1 MRKGYGGR
9 EADGATGGDWR
20 RRPKPGA
27 ARYGELCE
35 PYAPSFI
42 LFGTFEVFMD
52 IKLSDH
58 FTFGRLIRFTL
69 PSIGMMVFTS
79 IYSVVDGIFVSNF
92 VGKTAFAGVNLIFPV
107 IMMLSS
113 VGFMIGTG
121 GTALVARFLGE
132 GDKKRANETF
142 SLLVYFLIGLGVV
155 ISVVAMIFMRKIA
168 SALGAQGQLLENA
181 ILYGRILC
189 GTLTLFMLQTSFQTF
204 LIAAELPTMGLVL
217 TVSAG
222 VTNMVLDALF
232 VAVFK
237 WGLAGAAAATCV
249 SQVVGGLVPL
259 VYFLSPNKS
268 VLRIGKAKW
277 NGVILFKTF
286 TNGSS
291 ELLSNIAMSVVG
303 ILYNLQL
310 IKFAG
315 EDGVA
320 AYGCLMYVGFIFG
333 AVFLGWGIG
342 TSPIVSYHYGAENQ
356 VELHNLY
363 KKNLIAMGVFGL
375 AMFVSAELLSVPFS
389 RLFTGY
395 DADLFAL
402 TKRAFH
408 LFSFSFLLMGFN
420 MFGSSFF
427 TALNNGFVS
436 ALISFMRTLVFQI
449 LCVLVL
455 PLLWGIDGI
464 WLSGIAYEILSA
476 VVVAVCLVKFKK
488 QYGY

>member
-1 MRKGYGGR
+1 
-9 EADGATGGDWR
+9 
-20 RRPKPGA
+20 
-27 ARYGELCE
+27 
-35 PYAPSFI
+35 
-42 LFGTFEVFMD
+42 MD

-92 VGKTAFAGVNLIFPV
+92 VGKTAFAGLNLIMPV
-107 IMMLSS
+107 IMMLSA
-113 VGFMIGTG
+113 VGFMLGTG

-132 GDKKRANETF
+132 DDRKRANETF
-142 SLLVYFLIGLGVV
+142 SLLIYVLIGLGLV
-155 ISVVAMIFMRKIA
+155 ISAVAMIFMRKIA
-168 SALGAQGQLLENA
+168 TALGAEGELLENA

-204 LIAAELPTMGLVL
+204 LSAAERPVMGFVL

-222 VTNMVLDALF
+222 ITNMALDALF

-237 WGLAGAAAATCV
+237 WGLVGAAAATCM

-259 VYFLSPNKS
+259 VYFFSPNKS
-268 VLRIGKAKW
+268 ALRLGKAKW

-291 ELLSNIAMSVVG
+291 ELLSNIAMSIVS

-310 IKFAG
+310 IRFAG
-315 EDGVA
+315 ENGIA
-320 AYGCLMYVGFIFG
+320 AYGCLMYVEFIFA

-342 TSPIVSYHYGAENQ
+342 TSPIVSYHYGAENRA
-356 VELHNLY
+356 ELQNLY
-363 KKNLIAMGVFGL
+363 KKNLLAMGVFGL
-375 AMFVSAELLSVPFS
+375 AMFVSAEALSVPFS

-395 DADLFAL
+395 DEELFAL

-408 LFSFSFLLMGFN
+408 LYSFSFLLTGFN
-420 MFGSSFF
+420 MFGSLFF
-427 TALNNGFVS
+427 TALNNGLVS
-436 ALISFMRTLVFQI
+436 ALISFMRTLVFQV
-449 LCVLVL
+449 LCVFIL
-455 PLLWGIDGI
+455 PALLGIDGI
-464 WLSGIAYEILSA
+464 WLSGISYEILSA
-476 VVVAVCLVKFKK
+476 AVVAVCLVKFRKR
-488 QYGY
+488 YGY

>member
-1 MRKGYGGR
+1 
-9 EADGATGGDWR
+9 
-20 RRPKPGA
+20 
-27 ARYGELCE
+27 
-35 PYAPSFI
+35 
-42 LFGTFEVFMD
+42 MD

-92 VGKTAFAGVNLIFPV
+92 VGKTAFAGLNLIMPV
-107 IMMLSS
+107 IMMLSA
-113 VGFMIGTG
+113 VGFMLGTG

-132 GDKKRANETF
+132 DDRKRANETF
-142 SLLVYFLIGLGVV
+142 SLLIYVLIGLGLV
-155 ISVVAMIFMRKIA
+155 ISAVAMIFMRKIA
-168 SALGAQGQLLENA
+168 TALGAEGELLENA

-204 LIAAELPTMGLVL
+204 LSAAERPVMGFVL

-222 VTNMVLDALF
+222 ITNMALDALF

-237 WGLAGAAAATCV
+237 WGLVGAAAATCM

-259 VYFLSPNKS
+259 VYFFSPNKS
-268 VLRIGKAKW
+268 ALRLGKAKW

-291 ELLSNIAMSVVG
+291 ELLSNIAMSIVS

-310 IKFAG
+310 IRFAG
-315 EDGVA
+315 ENGIA
-320 AYGCLMYVGFIFG
+320 AYGCLMYVGFIFA

-342 TSPIVSYHYGAENQ
+342 TSPIVSYHYGAENRA
-356 VELHNLY
+356 ELQNLY
-363 KKNLIAMGVFGL
+363 KKNLLAMGVFGL
-375 AMFVSAELLSVPFS
+375 AMFVSAEALSVPFS

-395 DADLFAL
+395 DEELFAL

-408 LFSFSFLLMGFN
+408 LYSFSFLLTGFN
-420 MFGSSFF
+420 MFGSLFF
-427 TALNNGFVS
+427 TALNNGLVS
-436 ALISFMRTLVFQI
+436 ALISFMRTLVFQV
-449 LCVLVL
+449 LCVFIL
-455 PLLWGIDGI
+455 PALLGIDGI
-464 WLSGIAYEILSA
+464 WLSGISYEILSA
-476 VVVAVCLVKFKK
+476 AVVAVCLVKFRKW
-488 QYGY
+488 YGY

>member
-1 MRKGYGGR
+1 
-9 EADGATGGDWR
+9 
-20 RRPKPGA
+20 
-27 ARYGELCE
+27 
-35 PYAPSFI
+35 
-42 LFGTFEVFMD
+42 MD

-92 VGKTAFAGVNLIFPV
+92 VGKTAFAGLNLIMPV
-107 IMMLSS
+107 IMMLSA
-113 VGFMIGTG
+113 VGFMLGTG

-132 GDKKRANETF
+132 DDRKRANETF
-142 SLLVYFLIGLGVV
+142 SLLIYVLIGLGLV
-155 ISVVAMIFMRKIA
+155 ISAVAMIFMRKIA
-168 SALGAQGQLLENA
+168 TALGAEGELLENA

-204 LIAAELPTMGLVL
+204 LSAAERPVMGFVL

-222 VTNMVLDALF
+222 ITNMALDALF

-237 WGLAGAAAATCV
+237 WGLVGAAAATCM

-259 VYFLSPNKS
+259 VYFFSPNKS
-268 VLRIGKAKW
+268 ALRLGKAKW

-291 ELLSNIAMSVVG
+291 ELLSNIAMSIVS

-310 IKFAG
+310 IRFAG
-315 EDGVA
+315 ENGIA
-320 AYGCLMYVGFIFG
+320 SYGCLMYVGFIFA

-342 TSPIVSYHYGAENQ
+342 TSPIVSYHYGAENRA
-356 VELHNLY
+356 ELQNLY
-363 KKNLIAMGVFGL
+363 KKNLLAMGVFGL
-375 AMFVSAELLSVPFS
+375 AMFVSAEALSVPFS

-395 DADLFAL
+395 DEELFAL

-408 LFSFSFLLMGFN
+408 LYSFSFLLTGFN
-420 MFGSSFF
+420 MFGSLFF
-427 TALNNGFVS
+427 TALNNGLVS
-436 ALISFMRTLVFQI
+436 ALISFMRTLVFQV
-449 LCVLVL
+449 LCVFIL
-455 PLLWGIDGI
+455 PALLGIDGI
-464 WLSGIAYEILSA
+464 WLSGISYEILSA
-476 VVVAVCLVKFKK
+476 AVVAVCLVKFRKR
-488 QYGY
+488 YGY

>member
-1 MRKGYGGR
+1 
-9 EADGATGGDWR
+9 
-20 RRPKPGA
+20 
-27 ARYGELCE
+27 
-35 PYAPSFI
+35 
-42 LFGTFEVFMD
+42 MD

-92 VGKTAFAGVNLIFPV
+92 VGKTAFAGLNLIMPV
-107 IMMLSS
+107 IMILSS
-113 VGFMIGTG
+113 VGFMLGTG

-132 GDKKRANETF
+132 DDRKRANETF
-142 SLLVYFLIGLGVV
+142 SLLIYVLIGLGLV
-155 ISVVAMIFMRKIA
+155 ISAVAMIFMRKIA
-168 SALGAQGQLLENA
+168 TALGAEGELLENA

-204 LIAAELPTMGLVL
+204 LSAAERPVMGFVL

-222 VTNMVLDALF
+222 ITNMALDALF

-237 WGLAGAAAATCV
+237 WGLVGAAAATCM

-259 VYFLSPNKS
+259 VYFFSPNKS
-268 VLRIGKAKW
+268 ALRLGKAKW

-291 ELLSNIAMSVVG
+291 ELLSNIAMSIVS

-310 IKFAG
+310 IRFAG
-315 EDGVA
+315 ENGIA
-320 AYGCLMYVGFIFG
+320 AYGCLMYVGFIFA

-342 TSPIVSYHYGAENQ
+342 TSPIVSYHYGAENRA
-356 VELHNLY
+356 ELQNLY
-363 KKNLIAMGVFGL
+363 KKNLLAMGVFGL
-375 AMFVSAELLSVPFS
+375 AMFVSAEALSVPFS

-395 DADLFAL
+395 DEELFAL

-408 LFSFSFLLMGFN
+408 LYSFSFLLTGFN
-420 MFGSSFF
+420 MFGSLFF
-427 TALNNGFVS
+427 TALNNGLVS
-436 ALISFMRTLVFQI
+436 ALISFMRTLVFQV
-449 LCVLVL
+449 LCVFIL
-455 PLLWGIDGI
+455 PALLGIDGI
-464 WLSGIAYEILSA
+464 WLSGISYEILSA
-476 VVVAVCLVKFKK
+476 AVVAVCLVKFRKR
-488 QYGY
+488 YGY

>member
-1 MRKGYGGR
+1 
-9 EADGATGGDWR
+9 
-20 RRPKPGA
+20 
-27 ARYGELCE
+27 
-35 PYAPSFI
+35 
-42 LFGTFEVFMD
+42 MD

-92 VGKTAFAGVNLIFPV
+92 VGKTAFAGLNLIMPV
-107 IMMLSS
+107 IMMLSA
-113 VGFMIGTG
+113 VGFMLGTG

-132 GDKKRANETF
+132 DDRKRANETF
-142 SLLVYFLIGLGVV
+142 SLLIYVLIGLGLV
-155 ISVVAMIFMRKIA
+155 ISAVAMIFMRKIA
-168 SALGAQGQLLENA
+168 TALGAEGELLENA

-204 LIAAELPTMGLVL
+204 LSAAERPVMGFVL

-222 VTNMVLDALF
+222 ITNMALDALF

-237 WGLAGAAAATCV
+237 WGLVGAAAATCM

-259 VYFLSPNKS
+259 VYFFSPNKS
-268 VLRIGKAKW
+268 ALRLGKAKW

-291 ELLSNIAMSVVG
+291 ELLSNIAMSIVS

-310 IKFAG
+310 IRFAG
-315 EDGVA
+315 ENGIA
-320 AYGCLMYVGFIFG
+320 AYGCLMYVGFIFA

-342 TSPIVSYHYGAENQ
+342 TSPIVSYHYGAENRA
-356 VELHNLY
+356 ELQNLY
-363 KKNLIAMGVFGL
+363 KKNLLAMGVFGL
-375 AMFVSAELLSVPFS
+375 AMFVSAEALSVPFS

-395 DADLFAL
+395 DEELFAL

-408 LFSFSFLLMGFN
+408 LYSFSFLLTGFN
-420 MFGSSFF
+420 MFGSMIF
-427 TALNNGFVS
+427 TALNNGLVS
-436 ALISFMRTLVFQI
+436 ALISFMRTLVFQV
-449 LCVLVL
+449 LCVFIL
-455 PLLWGIDGI
+455 PALLGIDGI
-464 WLSGIAYEILSA
+464 WLSGISYEILSA
-476 VVVAVCLVKFKK
+476 AVVAVCLVKFRKR
-488 QYGY
+488 YGY

>member
-1 MRKGYGGR
+1 
-9 EADGATGGDWR
+9 
-20 RRPKPGA
+20 
-27 ARYGELCE
+27 
-35 PYAPSFI
+35 
-42 LFGTFEVFMD
+42 MD

-92 VGKTAFAGVNLIFPV
+92 VGKTAFAGLNLIMPV
-107 IMMLSS
+107 IMMLSA
-113 VGFMIGTG
+113 VGFMLGTG

-132 GDKKRANETF
+132 DDRKRANETF
-142 SLLVYFLIGLGVV
+142 SLLIYVLIGLGLV
-155 ISVVAMIFMRKIA
+155 ISAVAMIFMRKIA
-168 SALGAQGQLLENA
+168 TALGAEGELLENA

-204 LIAAELPTMGLVL
+204 LSAAERPVMGFVL

-222 VTNMVLDALF
+222 ITNMALDALF

-237 WGLAGAAAATCV
+237 WGLVGAAAATCM

-259 VYFLSPNKS
+259 VYFFSPNKS
-268 VLRIGKAKW
+268 ALRLGKAKW

-291 ELLSNIAMSVVG
+291 ELLSNIAMSIVS

-310 IKFAG
+310 IRFAG
-315 EDGVA
+315 ENGIA
-320 AYGCLMYVGFIFG
+320 AYGCLMYVGFIFA

-342 TSPIVSYHYGAENQ
+342 TSPIVSYHYGAENRA
-356 VELHNLY
+356 ELQNLY
-363 KKNLIAMGVFGL
+363 KKNLLAMGVFGL
-375 AMFVSAELLSVPFS
+375 AMFVSAEALSVPFS

-395 DADLFAL
+395 DEELFAL

-408 LFSFSFLLMGFN
+408 LYSVSYLLTGFN
-420 MFGSSFF
+420 MFGSLFF
-427 TALNNGFVS
+427 TALNNGLVS
-436 ALISFMRTLVFQI
+436 ALISFMRTLVFQV
-449 LCVLVL
+449 LCVFIL
-455 PLLWGIDGI
+455 PALLGIDGI
-464 WLSGIAYEILSA
+464 WLSGISYEILSA
-476 VVVAVCLVKFKK
+476 AVVAVCLVKFRKR
-488 QYGY
+488 YGY

>member
-1 MRKGYGGR
+1 
-9 EADGATGGDWR
+9 
-20 RRPKPGA
+20 
-27 ARYGELCE
+27 
-35 PYAPSFI
+35 
-42 LFGTFEVFMD
+42 MD

-92 VGKTAFAGVNLIFPV
+92 VGKTAFAGLNLIMPV
-107 IMMLSS
+107 IMMLSA
-113 VGFMIGTG
+113 VGFMLGTG

-132 GDKKRANETF
+132 DDRKRANETF
-142 SLLVYFLIGLGVV
+142 SLLIYVLIGLGLV
-155 ISVVAMIFMRKIA
+155 ISAVAMIFMRKIA
-168 SALGAQGQLLENA
+168 TALGAEGELLENA

-204 LIAAELPTMGLVL
+204 LSAAERPVMGFVL

-222 VTNMVLDALF
+222 ITNMALDALF

-237 WGLAGAAAATCV
+237 WGLVGAAAATCM

-259 VYFLSPNKS
+259 VYFFSPNKS
-268 VLRIGKAKW
+268 ALRLGKAKW

-291 ELLSNIAMSVVG
+291 ELLSNIAMSIVS

-310 IKFAG
+310 IRFAG
-315 EDGVA
+315 ENGIA
-320 AYGCLMYVGFIFG
+320 AYGCLMYVGFIFA

-342 TSPIVSYHYGAENQ
+342 TSPIVSYHYGAENRA
-356 VELHNLY
+356 ELQNLY
-363 KKNLIAMGVFGL
+363 KKNLLAMGVFGL
-375 AMFVSAELLSVPFS
+375 AMFVSAEALSVPFS

-395 DADLFAL
+395 DEELFAL

-408 LFSFSFLLMGFN
+408 LYSFSFLLTGFN
-420 MFGSSFF
+420 MFGSLFF
-427 TALNNGFVS
+427 TALNNGLVS
-436 ALISFMRTLVFQI
+436 ALISFMRTLVFQV
-449 LCVLVL
+449 LCVFIL
-455 PLLWGIDGI
+455 PALLGIDGI
-464 WLSGIAYEILSA
+464 WLSGISYEILSA
-476 VVVAVCLVKFKK
+476 AVVAVYLVKFRKR
-488 QYGY
+488 YGY

>member
-1 MRKGYGGR
+1 
-9 EADGATGGDWR
+9 
-20 RRPKPGA
+20 
-27 ARYGELCE
+27 
-35 PYAPSFI
+35 
-42 LFGTFEVFMD
+42 MD

-92 VGKTAFAGVNLIFPV
+92 VGKTAFAGLNLIMPV
-107 IMMLSS
+107 IMMLSA
-113 VGFMIGTG
+113 VGFMLGTG

-132 GDKKRANETF
+132 DDRKRANETF
-142 SLLVYFLIGLGVV
+142 SLLIYVLIGLGLV
-155 ISVVAMIFMRKIA
+155 ISAVAMIFMRKIA
-168 SALGAQGQLLENA
+168 TALGAEGELLENA

-204 LIAAELPTMGLVL
+204 LSAAERPVMGFVL

-222 VTNMVLDALF
+222 ITNMALDALF

-237 WGLAGAAAATCV
+237 WGLVGAAAAACM

-259 VYFLSPNKS
+259 VYFFSPNKS
-268 VLRIGKAKW
+268 ALRLGKAKW

-291 ELLSNIAMSVVG
+291 ELLSNIAMSIVS

-310 IKFAG
+310 IRFAG
-315 EDGVA
+315 ENGIA
-320 AYGCLMYVGFIFG
+320 AYGCLMYVGFIFA

-342 TSPIVSYHYGAENQ
+342 TSPIVSYHYGAENRA
-356 VELHNLY
+356 ELQNLY
-363 KKNLIAMGVFGL
+363 KKNLLAMGVFGL
-375 AMFVSAELLSVPFS
+375 AMFVSAEALSVPFS

-395 DADLFAL
+395 DEELFAL

-408 LFSFSFLLMGFN
+408 LYSFSFLLTGFN
-420 MFGSSFF
+420 MFGSLFF
-427 TALNNGFVS
+427 TALNNGLVS
-436 ALISFMRTLVFQI
+436 ALISFMRTLVFQV
-449 LCVLVL
+449 LCVFIL
-455 PLLWGIDGI
+455 PALLGIDGI
-464 WLSGIAYEILSA
+464 WLSGISYEILSA
-476 VVVAVCLVKFKK
+476 AVVAVCLVKFRKR
-488 QYGY
+488 YGY